1 MTIQDTMIMA
11 RSNFKEA
18 KQSYIEAK
26 ISALRQA
33 VNYIKAKSTSADK
46 YVTTESIWENCG
58 LNPSDCGYFLG
69 SNVGANSCRWI
80 PKDLKNELYRINR
93 TTITIT
99 GRFIQI
105 NDDGSVNPD
114 NIVTLK
120 SEKTAYYYYR
130 RV

>member
-1 MTIQDTMIMA
+1 MTVQDTMIMA

-18 KQSYIEAK
+18 KQSYREAK
-26 ISALRQA
+26 ILALRQA
-33 VNYIKAKSTSADK
+33 VDYIKANSTSVDK
-46 YVTTESIWENCG
+46 YATTESIWKNCG

-69 SNVGANSCRWI
+69 SNIGAIHCRWI
-80 PKDLKNELYRINR
+80 PKDLAKELYHINS

-99 GRFIQI
+99 GRFIQL
-105 NDDGSVNPD
+105 NDDETINPD

-120 SEKTAYYYYR
+120 FEKTAYYYK